1 MSNLKRTAGR
11 AELDEAQSSPRKR
24 ARLNNSEHLKLLGV
38 VPSMTI
44 PTCAKTSPEPGIVES
59 IKQILLSGLKS
70 QKQIAQECGLSQTKM
85 SQFMNGAARTKGWGV
100 VETKM
105 LSWLAEFRDQQKHL
119 IDLQAEQAQKIAVVP
134 IIDKARAEVRV
145 KNVYNPRQR
154 STTSEATSQSAEEN
168 CEPANDWSPG
178 HYSTTFDSPNFPWE
192 SSTPEASYADLST
205 FELDLSAEAEYDSLI
220 ELAAADAFDWNQFT
234 IGQALGSYFVN

>member
-1 MSNLKRTAGR
+1 
-11 AELDEAQSSPRKR
+11 
-24 ARLNNSEHLKLLGV
+24 
-38 VPSMTI
+38 
-44 PTCAKTSPEPGIVES
+44 
-59 IKQILLSGLKS
+59 
-70 QKQIAQECGLSQTKM
+70 M

-205 FELDLSAEAEYDSLI
+205 FELDLSAEAESDSLI
-220 ELAAADAFDWNQFT
+220 EWAAADAFDWNQFT
-234 IGQALGSYFVN
+234 IGQALGSYYVN